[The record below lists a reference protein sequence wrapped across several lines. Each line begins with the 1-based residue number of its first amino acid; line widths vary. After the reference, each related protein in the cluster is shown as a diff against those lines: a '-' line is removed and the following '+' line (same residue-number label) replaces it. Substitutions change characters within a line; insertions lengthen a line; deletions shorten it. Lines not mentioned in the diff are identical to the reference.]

1 MIKTIKNE
9 KEVELKYVKL
19 QVAVRYEDEDMA
31 NDFPH
36 REGDIWSPTIDLDS
50 GQILDWEKGVI
61 EDLYMKIC
69 DEGCY
74 YLLDENKNIVLS
86 IVQYYVPNKLL
97 PGAYGDYIDFNINEN
112 GVITNWYSNPSIE
125 DFIFED

>member
-50 GQILDWEKGVI
+50 GQILD
-61 EDLYMKIC
+61 
-69 DEGCY
+69 
-74 YLLDENKNIVLS
+74 
-86 IVQYYVPNKLL
+86 
-97 PGAYGDYIDFNINEN
+97 YIDFNINEN